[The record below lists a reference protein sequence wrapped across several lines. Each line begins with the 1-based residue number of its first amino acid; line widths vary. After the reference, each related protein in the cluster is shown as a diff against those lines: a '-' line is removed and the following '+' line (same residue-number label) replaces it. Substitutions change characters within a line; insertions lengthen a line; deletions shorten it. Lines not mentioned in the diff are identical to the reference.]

1 METQPW
7 EKGDGKKSGN
17 IQRDNSTTTFST
29 GNKPNY
35 KPLVSAIVG
44 TNIFP
49 RLLYVLFKVRN
60 NILRQVLLLYWF
72 DNWEITKAWKSLP
85 KVKQLISR
93 RFEPRTYGPES
104 LC

>member
-29 GNKPNY
+29 GNKPNN

-49 RLLYVLFKVRN
+49 RLLYVLFNLKF
-60 NILRQVLLLYWF
+60 IITFWDKYCYYTGLTTEKSQKHGKACLRL
-72 DNWEITKAWKSLP
+72 NS
-85 KVKQLISR
+85 
-93 RFEPRTYGPES
+93 
-104 LC
+104 

>member
-60 NILRQVLLLYWF
+60 NILRQVLLFYTGLTT
-72 DNWEITKAWKSLP
+72 EKSQKHGKACLRLNS
-85 KVKQLISR
+85 
-93 RFEPRTYGPES
+93 
-104 LC
+104 

>member
-60 NILRQVLLLYWF
+60 NILRQVLLFYTGSTT
-72 DNWEITKAWKSLP
+72 EKSQKHGKACLRLNS
-85 KVKQLISR
+85 
-93 RFEPRTYGPES
+93 
-104 LC
+104 

>member
-29 GNKPNY
+29 GNKPNN

-49 RLLYVLFKVRN
+49 RLL
-60 NILRQVLLLYWF
+60 
-72 DNWEITKAWKSLP
+72 
-85 KVKQLISR
+85 
-93 RFEPRTYGPES
+93 
-104 LC
+104 